1 MSFCCMILVGFPVDL
16 TNLIASE
23 KNVKLIWLDSEKCM
37 ESQKNKARTNQK
49 FKLISEDEIG

>member
-1 MSFCCMILVGFPVDL
+1 MLYDTYGFPVDL

-23 KNVKLIWLDSEKCM
+23 KKCKIDMVGYEKCM

-49 FKLISEDEIG
+49 FKLMNL